1 MRIFFSIISTLWFA
15 TTLFAEYNDVVD
27 NRHLAI
33 FFYKEH
39 DGKTQSQEKFFD
51 EAMQKIGSSIK
62 FIKVNVKDPTQQ
74 ALVNKYNLKRT
85 PMPFVLIIAPNGAI
99 TGGYSSFNEE
109 QLSNAIVSQGTAK
122 ILKGLQ
128 EKKLVILAL
137 QNNKTTKN
145 AAAMQGV
152 TDFKADP
159 RFSNATEV
167 VVIDPSD
174 SHEHKFLKMLALDP
188 NIIQAHTVLIAPPS
202 EILGIY
208 QGPTSKK
215 QLVDSVQ
222 NAASGCCPGGCCP
235 GGCCPDGKCGK

>member
-1 MRIFFSIISTLWFA
+1 MRILFSIISTLWLT
-15 TTLFAEYNDVVD
+15 TTLFAEPSDTVD
-27 NRHLAI
+27 NKHLAI
-33 FFYKEH
+33 FFYKEQN
-39 DGKTQSQEKFFD
+39 GRTQSQEKIFD
-51 EAMQKIGSSIK
+51 EAMQKIGSSTK

-85 PMPFVLIIAPNGAI
+85 PMPFVLVIAPNGAI

-128 EKKLVILAL
+128 DQKLVILAL
-137 QNNKTTKN
+137 QNNKTTNN

-174 SHEHKFLKMLALDP
+174 IREHKFLNMLSLDP
-188 NIIQAHTVLIAPPS
+188 NIIQAQTVLIAPPS
-202 EILGIY
+202 EILEVY
-208 QGPTSKK
+208 QGPTTKE

-235 GGCCPDGKCGK
+235 GGCCPGGKCGK